1 MHAAAANNDNATGAG
16 RRSPSGG
23 VPNSIK
29 FGSHELQC
37 GPSWFG
43 WASFLGAST
52 CSSSMQAPDHLRL
65 PSATLVWSS
74 SSLLMEQQYSRCEN
88 IGIRNLDLFLI
99 LYEFSGTPS
108 FDYSWWSINFFIG
121 INFRVIWFR
130 VLMVSAT
137 IFFLIDS
144 FIYWFQSLPLTAE
157 GVCWSPC
164 AWNSGIFG
172 TNDMTRAW
180 LEHIERTFGFNSW
193 ALKINKARP
202 HDLFVFFYMQ
212 FTLQNI
218 FCSILFH
225 YLSYFL
231 LSIVND

>member
-88 IGIRNLDLFLI
+88 IGTGPVSFFCPGDISLIFPTNLI
-99 LYEFSGTPS
+99 SEPSNQGMIFSLHC
-108 FDYSWWSINFFIG
+108 F
-121 INFRVIWFR
+121 
-130 VLMVSAT
+130 
-137 IFFLIDS
+137 FFLIMFFVLLQASGTWTYSS
-144 FIYWFQSLPLTAE
+144 FSTSSQVLLHLI
-157 GVCWSPC
+157 
-164 AWNSGIFG
+164 
-172 TNDMTRAW
+172 
-180 LEHIERTFGFNSW
+180 
-193 ALKINKARP
+193 
-202 HDLFVFFYMQ
+202 
-212 FTLQNI
+212 
-218 FCSILFH
+218 IL
-225 YLSYFL
+225 
-231 LSIVND
+231 DDP